1 MLSRRA
7 PMLQLPDVMTLIEP
21 RSETTTI
28 SAPHRLAAPEGA
40 TPADP
45 AMPTGTTDAVASPRR
60 RSSPRLWQLAIVAA
74 AAALVALGLA
84 IVPKLV
90 RPIAEQSSEATKPA
104 PGTFRPTAA
113 QWAGFK
119 IEPVRLV
126 SFRPEQVTEGN
137 IAIDDDLTTPVFSPY
152 SGRVVKL
159 IAKLGDHV
167 EQGAPLFEIQ
177 ASEFVQVQNDLIT
190 ALANLQTARS
200 QLAMAQTTEK
210 RTHALYL
217 AQGGA
222 LKDWQQA
229 QTDLITAQNTV
240 RADEIALHTVRRR
253 LRILGKDDAEIA
265 ALEAQP
271 TQKLDSVATV
281 RAPIAGIITQRQIGL
296 GQFINSTAAGA
307 SNPVYTIGNLSMVWL
322 IANVREVDAPLMQ
335 VGLPVEV
342 HVLAFPGRTFKA
354 KISWVAPSIDPTTHR
369 LSVRAD
375 VENPDRELKA
385 GMFANFSIITGEAA
399 TAPAV
404 PQQAIVYEGETARVW
419 VAGADDTIAAR
430 SVRVGQTADGMVEIL
445 SGLSE
450 GEKVVTSG
458 ALFIDRAAGSS

>member
-1 MLSRRA
+1 MTPNARPAIPATARR
-7 PMLQLPDVMTLIEP
+7 V
-21 RSETTTI
+21 
-28 SAPHRLAAPEGA
+28 
-40 TPADP
+40 
-45 AMPTGTTDAVASPRR
+45 
-60 RSSPRLWQLAIVAA
+60 SPRLQLMIVAGGVLIA
-74 AAALVALGLA
+74 GIGGVVGLA
-84 IVPKLV
+84 VAPRLV
-90 RPIAEQSSEATKPA
+90 NRVAEQPSEAARPA
-104 PGTFRPTAA
+104 PGTFKPTKE

-126 SFRPEQVTEGN
+126 SFRPEQVTEGS

-200 QLAMAQTTEK
+200 QLTMAQTTEK
-210 RTHALYL
+210 RAHELYL

-229 QTDLITAQNTV
+229 QTDLISARNTV
-240 RADEIALHTVRRR
+240 RSDEIALAAVRNR
-253 LRILGKDDAEIA
+253 LRILGKTDEEIT

-271 TQKLDSVATV
+271 TQKLDSITTV
-281 RAPIAGIITQRQIGL
+281 RAPIGGIITQRQIGL

-307 SNPVYTIGNLSMVWL
+307 SNPVYTIGNLSTVWL

-354 KISWVAPSIDPTTHR
+354 KISWVAPSIDPNTHR

-375 VENPDRELKA
+375 VENPDRELKP

-419 VAGADDTIAAR
+419 VAGEDGRIAAR
-430 SVRVGQTADGMVEIL
+430 SVRVGQLADGMVEIL
-445 SGLSE
+445 GGLTE